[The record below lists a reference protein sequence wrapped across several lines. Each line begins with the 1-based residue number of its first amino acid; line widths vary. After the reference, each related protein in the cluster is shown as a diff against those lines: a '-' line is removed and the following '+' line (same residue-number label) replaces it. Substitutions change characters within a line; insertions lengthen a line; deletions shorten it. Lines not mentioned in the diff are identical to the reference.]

1 MTTTPEP
8 TPTEAVAQLVQDIK
22 TVQGATARIVQH
34 PNTWVAN
41 ITTTAAAAVAAVSIW
56 HPGFKEQPAVQAAL
70 GASAVIGGI
79 AAQIAHFVSRRMV
92 KGR

>member
-1 MTTTPEP
+1 MPTTPEP
-8 TPTEAVAQLVQDIK
+8 TDPTTQLIQEVK
-22 TVQGATARIVQH
+22 TIQGVTARIVQH

-41 ITTTAAAAVAAVSIW
+41 LTTTAAAVVAVVSIY
-56 HPGFKEQPAVQAAL
+56 HPGFKEQPSVQAAL

>member
-8 TPTEAVAQLVQDIK
+8 TPSEATAQLVQEIM
-22 TVQGATARIVQH
+22 TVQGATARVIQH

-41 ITTTAAAAVAAVSIW
+41 LTTTAAAVVAVVSIY
-56 HPGFKEQPAVQAAL
+56 HPGFKEQPSVQAAL

-79 AAQIAHFVSRRMV
+79 ATQIAHFVSRRIV